1 MVLKRLDFFL
11 NSVRSVPLKFI
22 SIFFDLWQI
31 VSLRSDD
38 FKNDPGY
45 IKAFKQNDEGGVVND
60 SNLRMTVGD
69 PTCVQGGYVTK

>member
-1 MVLKRLDFFL
+1 MITFRD
-11 NSVRSVPLKFI
+11 N
-22 SIFFDLWQI
+22 
-31 VSLRSDD
+31 D

-45 IKAFKQNDEGGVVND
+45 IKAFKNNDEAGVVND